1 MVTASSATGA
11 PPLEVIVFPGGFNWP
26 LFVAQEKGFFAQE
39 GVGVN
44 LTPTPDSQ
52 YQMVSFIDG
61 KFDIAMTA
69 IDNVIAYAEGQGAA
83 PTEKEPDIV
92 AVMGVDNGF
101 LRLVSVPE
109 VASVAELKGR
119 QVGVDALTTGYAFV
133 LREMLERG
141 GLDPAQFEYVRAG
154 GVLKRFEA
162 LMNKEFAATLLVSP
176 FEAAAA
182 REGFHVLGN
191 AADALGAYQGVVG
204 AVRRDWIA
212 GNEARLI
219 GYIRA
224 CRSALAWLYDPA
236 NKEEAI
242 AILQAALPNM
252 APAVAAASHAIL
264 LDPRLGFFRTPRIDE
279 AGVAKVLELRVK
291 YAEPAK
297 SLSDPTKYYDTRF
310 VEAALKQ

>member
-1 MVTASSATGA
+1 MVTSGSAAGA

-26 LFVAQEKGFFAQE
+26 LFVAEKKGFFAAE
-39 GVGVN
+39 GIAVN

-61 KFDIAMTA
+61 TFDIAMTA

-83 PTEKEPDIV
+83 PTQKAPDIV

-101 LRLVSVPE
+101 LHLVATPD
-109 VASVAELKGR
+109 VANVAELRGR

-133 LREMLERG
+133 LREMLALG
-141 GLDPAQFEYVRAG
+141 GLDPAEFEYVRAG

-162 LMNKEFAATLLVSP
+162 LMNREFAATLLVSP

-182 REGFHVLGN
+182 REGFNILGN
-191 AADALGAYQGVVG
+191 AVDVLGAYQGVVG

-212 GNEARLI
+212 GNEARLQ
-219 GYIRA
+219 GYIKA
-224 CRSALAWLYDPA
+224 CASALSWLHDPV
-236 NKEEAI
+236 NKPEAI

-252 APAVAAASHAIL
+252 APAVAAASYDIL
-264 LDPRLGFFRTPRIDE
+264 LDPRRGFFRTPRIDE
-279 AGVAKVLELRVK
+279 TGVAKVLELRVK
-291 YAEPAK
+291 YSEPARAI
-297 SLSDPTKYYDTRF
+297 SDPAKYYDMGF
-310 VEAALKQ
+310 VDAALS